1 MARRNSPLH
10 RGGGETPA
18 GAELRPGERRHE
30 VVGGGEAAGG
40 LAVDGDQAGVASEL
54 ADVVPDPGQRHH
66 LRTREYYLPRV
77 GAACGLAWSRTPAL
91 PGTSSVPS
99 ERKPRGP
106 SLYLHHH
113 ECRR

>member
-1 MARRNSPLH
+1 MRPR
-10 RGGGETPA
+10 A

-66 LRTREYYLPRV
+66 LRTRKYYLPRV